1 MPHIEIKKLSKSY
14 GKVKAIDNVNLEI
27 FDKEYLTLLGPS
39 GCGKTTILRAI
50 AGLVQP
56 DHGEILFD
64 GKDITNLPPD
74 ERDIGMVFQHFMIFP
89 FLDVWDNVTY
99 PLKIK
104 GKSDAEMEE
113 TAGKALNLVGLSRHV
128 NEMPEDLSAP
138 EMQKVGLARAFSTGS
153 KLLLLDEP
161 LSALDTKFRMDF
173 QHELRKLVKGLGLTA
188 IHVTHDQS
196 VAMNIADRIAIMRKG
211 RILQV
216 ATPMDLYYQPN
227 SIFVCNFLSNSNFI
241 EGFVEKQEEKQ
252 SVVRLRGFGPKIA
265 IPTDKWERR
274 KRLVLAIRRNEIS
287 FGYEVSSKTNILN
300 GKIVNELFLGD
311 KTIFHLR
318 LENEDIVE
326 AEVLTKDIP
335 MSMGHEVTLTFNIE
349 DVMTFEY
356 PDNLEDEL
364 ALE

>member
-56 DHGEILFD
+56 DRGEILFD

-104 GKSDAEMEE
+104 GKSDAEMEAI
-113 TAGKALNLVGLSRHV
+113 AGKALNLVGLSRHI

-161 LSALDTKFRMDF
+161 LSALDTKFRMNF

-227 SIFVCNFLSNSNFI
+227 SIFVCNFLSNSNFV

-287 FGYEVSSKTNILN
+287 FGYEASSKTNILN

-318 LENEDIVE
+318 LENEDIIE

-335 MSMGHEVTLTFNIE
+335 MSMGREVTLTFNIE

>member
-1 MPHIEIKKLSKSY
+1 MPHIEIKNLSKSY

-56 DHGEILFD
+56 DRGEILFD

-287 FGYEVSSKTNILN
+287 FGYEASSKTNILN

-318 LENEDIVE
+318 LENEDIIE

>member
-1 MPHIEIKKLSKSY
+1 MPHIEIKNLSKGY
-14 GKVKAIDNVNLEI
+14 GKVKAIDNVNLEV

-39 GCGKTTILRAI
+39 GCGKTTILRSI

-64 GKDITNLPPD
+64 GKNITNLPPD
-74 ERDIGMVFQHFMIFP
+74 ERDIGMVFQHFMVFP

-99 PLKIK
+99 PLRIK
-104 GKSDAEMEE
+104 GKSEAEIEE
-113 TAGKALNLVGLSRHV
+113 IAGKALNLVGLSRRI
-128 NEMPEDLSAP
+128 NEMPEELSAP

-161 LSALDTKFRMDF
+161 LSALDSKFRMEF

-216 ATPMDLYYQPN
+216 ETPMKLYYAPN
-227 SIFVCNFLSNSNFI
+227 SIFVCNFLSNSNFL
-241 EGFVEKQEEKQ
+241 EGFVEKQEENQ
-252 SVVRLRGFGPKIA
+252 SVVRLRGFGPEIT
-265 IPTDKWERR
+265 ISTDKWERR

-287 FGYEVSSKTNILN
+287 LGYETSSQRNVLN
-300 GKIVNELFLGD
+300 ARIINELFLGA
-311 KTIFHLR
+311 KTIFQVR
-318 LENEDIVE
+318 LENEDIIE
-326 AEVLTKDIP
+326 AEILTKDIP
-335 MSMGHEVTLTFNIE
+335 RSIGRELTLTFHME

-356 PDNLEDEL
+356 PEDLEYEL